1 LKAQQAG
8 QDTSQYAD
16 AVNRSFAAAEAALL
30 DAIAFQ
36 PDEYDTYVSL
46 AQLYNIGG
54 ESLDKRYFDDAIAI
68 ARKGLQ
74 IEPYGTAIRV
84 QLAQALLSQG
94 KIKEAVEILE
104 YCVRID
110 PTGGQAALLLAKAYH
125 KQGRDAE
132 ALALLRAVEA
142 AIPGQLG
149 IAEAIA
155 ALEASVTAAP

>member
-1 LKAQQAG
+1 MKKAAIFTANYAATKDSTDKAKTSFTNAG
-8 QDTSQYAD
+8 W
-16 AVNRSFAAAEAALL
+16 NFL
-30 DAIAFQ
+30 DCEQ
-36 PDEYDTYVSL
+36 T
-46 AQLYNIGG
+46 YNIGG